1 MGKSKLTFWPTQY
14 FICINSFNLQ
24 LYEVVTIVKFYK
36 QKNKGLERLSDGTS
50 DPQPVSSIAE
60 VLKL

>member
-1 MGKSKLTFWPTQY
+1 MKWLLLLIS
-14 FICINSFNLQ
+14 
-24 LYEVVTIVKFYK
+24 FYK